1 MIQINKIIALFSVL
15 LLLSC
20 AKTDIR
26 VLKKD
31 IDRYSAIEQELNI
44 KIKLINE
51 HMVKAISDFKYSNDA
66 AKFEEDN
73 IYIENE
79 LQNLLLLTKEVKD
92 FIVTKEIRKYHKY
105 TVKSLKIQ
113 SEYVRETIKQF
124 KTMGEHDKDNNAKLT
139 QIIYGKK
146 IKDIQSKQTKLL
158 EEILK
163 EMY

>member
-1 MIQINKIIALFSVL
+1 
-15 LLLSC
+15 
-20 AKTDIR
+20 
-26 VLKKD
+26 
-31 IDRYSAIEQELNI
+31 
-44 KIKLINE
+44 
-51 HMVKAISDFKYSNDA
+51 MVKAISDFKYSNDA
-66 AKFEEDN
+66 IKFEEDN